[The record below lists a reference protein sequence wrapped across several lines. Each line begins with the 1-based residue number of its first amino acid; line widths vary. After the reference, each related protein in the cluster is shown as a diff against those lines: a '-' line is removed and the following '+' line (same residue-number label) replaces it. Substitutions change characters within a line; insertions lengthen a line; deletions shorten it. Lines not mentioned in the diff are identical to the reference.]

1 MDTSFSINHSDINKY
16 LVSEDEEDNES
27 FNFPNFTS
35 SSEWLSKLCTTDTR
49 WMNNEDPKSPPEFTP
64 ESSRD
69 ISEMQKESFAS
80 IMDDTFTSLPSS
92 SSLSENEGHKERKS
106 SIYLSIEQPNSENEE
121 MGEKRQEI
129 PAPKTKSTIYLS
141 VEQEYSKHEEKDEKR
156 QENEAHEDRK
166 SSIYLSI
173 ERETSERENE
183 AHEDRKCS
191 IYLIID
197 QQTSQRENEAHE
209 DINSSI
215 HLSIDQQNSKNEDK
229 KGKKRRSR
237 FRRILSS
244 CRRGL
249 SRVARAFACCTCR
262 PSTI

>member
-121 MGEKRQEI
+121 MGEKRQE
-129 PAPKTKSTIYLS
+129 
-141 VEQEYSKHEEKDEKR
+141 
-156 QENEAHEDRK
+156 NEAHEDRK